1 MCLYQDFRL
10 FSTRFWL
17 NYTESLRQRFAYFGF
32 NYDWSDVTYIHVL
45 VWRCHVCD
53 SAPSAIMNSTYVITS
68 RPILYT
74 VTGHTTYVT
83 ASIVTGPTYV
93 TASRP
98 IVTCSTYVTASA
110 ATCTLCTSICIS
122 QCRDGSF
129 SVGLCC
135 SSISCPTLFN
145 QCQFCLSIS
154 IHFGDFN
161 EEDAE
166 VDTASGA
173 TRWII
178 MEDAT
183 VLGLISRGS
192 ESTRNGISSSA
203 DEWKDVR
210 REMWVDKRKAW
221 LMDEKRGWSWRRGWR
236 GFRGKWMKREKKRQI
251 IEWEE
256 ETFMLREEGISE

>member
-1 MCLYQDFRL
+1 MNKFLCVCIRILGFLVQDFDLTIRKVCGKDLHILALITTEVMLRIYL
-10 FSTRFWL
+10 F
-17 NYTESLRQRFAYFGF
+17 
-32 NYDWSDVTYIHVL
+32 DVVTYVTVL
-45 VWRCHVCD
+45 LVLSWIRL
-53 SAPSAIMNSTYVITS
+53 TS
-68 RPILYT
+68 SPVGLYT
-74 VTGHTTYVT
+74 VTSHTTYVT

-183 VLGLISRGS
+183 VLGLIIRGS

-221 LMDEKRGWSWRRGWR
+221 LMDEKRG
-236 GFRGKWMKREKKRQI
+236 
-251 IEWEE
+251 
-256 ETFMLREEGISE
+256 